1 VRLAGKADLADVP
14 AVLAAGREALAGSA
28 GQRLVMDLR
37 EVTFM
42 DSAGVG
48 ALVSLVKAARAS
60 GRSCTVWVRTPA
72 VVRTLSV
79 MGLMR
84 AFDVHIVS
92 TCDPTPSDVEPYLV
106 QARLVATVGH
116 SRSSGVAST
125 TCVMN
130 AIDTWAPRVAAV
142 KSFARL
148 DLGRHHRGQ
157 PRRTSSWPRAGVQ
170 LSQASI
176 EALHRL

>member
-1 VRLAGKADLADVP
+1 
-14 AVLAAGREALAGSA
+14 
-28 GQRLVMDLR
+28 MDLR

-84 AFDVHIVS
+84 AFDVHVVS
-92 TCDPTPSDVEPYLV
+92 T
-106 QARLVATVGH
+106 
-116 SRSSGVAST
+116 
-125 TCVMN
+125 
-130 AIDTWAPRVAAV
+130 
-142 KSFARL
+142 
-148 DLGRHHRGQ
+148 
-157 PRRTSSWPRAGVQ
+157 
-170 LSQASI
+170 
-176 EALHRL
+176 